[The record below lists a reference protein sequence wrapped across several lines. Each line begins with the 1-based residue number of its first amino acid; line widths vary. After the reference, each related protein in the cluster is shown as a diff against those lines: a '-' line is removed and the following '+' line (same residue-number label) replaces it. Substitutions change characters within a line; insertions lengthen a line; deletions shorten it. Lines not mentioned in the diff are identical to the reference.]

1 MRRLL
6 KLSGFVALITTINL
20 VTILVLVGP
29 KITGAGPGCPVGP
42 GPEATC
48 NGDVNGDGS
57 LDITDAIYL
66 LGYLFGQGEAP
77 VAIAG
82 PAPGLPPP
90 SYDSGWV
97 LVPQATMVE
106 LTHNVGGDS
115 DKYLVQM
122 KMKGDRSSGTGNIGV
137 NNFRIGGHQGLDPP
151 HGCWYSCLTP
161 NTIHITREV
170 GTDHAELGIRIQ
182 IWKVE

>member
-1 MRRLL
+1 MKRVL
-6 KLSGFVALITTINL
+6 KLSGFVVL
-20 VTILVLVGP
+20 VTIVYLTTIIAVIGTLKGS
-29 KITGAGPGCPVGP
+29 AGCPVGP
-42 GPEATC
+42 GPEASC
-48 NGDVNGDGS
+48 NGDVNGDGA

-82 PAPGLPPP
+82 TAPGLPPA

-97 LVPQATMVE
+97 LVPPGADTE
-106 LTHNVGGDS
+106 LTHNLGGDS
-115 DKYLVQM
+115 DKYLVEL
-122 KMKGDRSSGTGNIGV
+122 KMKGDPRPTPGGDGLGV
-137 NNFRIGGHQGLDPP
+137 NNFHIGGDPSSIYK
-151 HGCWYSCLTP
+151 GCFYSCLTP

-170 GTDHAELGIRIQ
+170 VTDHAELGIRIQ